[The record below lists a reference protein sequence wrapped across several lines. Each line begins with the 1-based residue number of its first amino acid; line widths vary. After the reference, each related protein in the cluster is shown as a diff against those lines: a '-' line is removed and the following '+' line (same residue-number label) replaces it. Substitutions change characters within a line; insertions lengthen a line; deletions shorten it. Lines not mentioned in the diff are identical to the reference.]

1 MIKLDNTLQP
11 LDADLTAYAASPT
24 AAILANMPDALS
36 GVGSPNGGYFE
47 SSFAGANNDF
57 YLDLAV
63 DGLTEVRILATASP
77 NPTVS
82 GASRSGSILT
92 FNIGSPGGNVAG
104 VATATQL
111 LAISFA
117 LVSGESK
124 GLVAGNDGSGNVVP
138 GIYPVSMSAASFI
151 GQKYHDITDPEA
163 VIEWFWNGTNWQLS
177 SGTMTAPLALAITT
191 VPTSDTSTRATGT
204 IIFTGVP
211 TAGQTILIGGVTY
224 FLAPLT
230 TPATT
235 TDVSAPFPTANE
247 NTWAA
252 MVAYRINNWVGG
264 GSDNNVTAVAALGV
278 ITLTA
283 KASGTAG
290 NAITLTETASN
301 VAVSGSTLSG
311 GTAGTPVTPT
321 PTVIGQAAIVS
332 HSDSTKTEWAAVS
345 LTQWL
350 PRTAGIVKH
359 ANGSWYR
366 QTLAS
371 DGTAEYELLPNQ

>member
-1 MIKLDNTLQP
+1 MPEQSIESLTTEQQAIFLTEIGAQP
-11 LDADLTAYAASPT
+11 LDPDLTAYAASPT

-163 VIEWFWNGTNWQLS
+163 VIEWFWNGTNWQLAG
-177 SGTMTAPLALAITT
+177 GTMTAADIAAALGAPPYANLTLANAALAIGKIYFNTT
-191 VPTSDTSTRATGT
+191 SNTLEIAT
-204 IIFTGVP
+204 
-211 TAGQTILIGGVTY
+211 A
-224 FLAPLT
+224 
-230 TPATT
+230 
-235 TDVSAPFPTANE
+235 
-247 NTWAA
+247 
-252 MVAYRINNWVGG
+252 
-264 GSDNNVTAVAALGV
+264 
-278 ITLTA
+278 
-283 KASGTAG
+283 
-290 NAITLTETASN
+290 
-301 VAVSGSTLSG
+301 
-311 GTAGTPVTPT
+311 
-321 PTVIGQAAIVS
+321 
-332 HSDSTKTEWAAVS
+332 
-345 LTQWL
+345 
-350 PRTAGIVKH
+350 
-359 ANGSWYR
+359 
-366 QTLAS
+366 
-371 DGTAEYELLPNQ
+371 